1 MGLLSPGLLDRKNI
15 VLIFSLHIE
24 QLFWDV
30 WLGNSRE
37 DQLMLLIFKGENVG
51 KIGLQNHVFWC
62 ELSNSIL
69 KECMSYLNFI
79 YFN

>member
-1 MGLLSPGLLDRKNI
+1 
-15 VLIFSLHIE
+15 
-24 QLFWDV
+24 
-30 WLGNSRE
+30 
-37 DQLMLLIFKGENVG
+37 MLLIFKGENVG